1 MSEKTPD
8 CIEVPNDSLEQWQ
21 AILDHLCSVAKIPAG
36 LIMRVRGDEI
46 EVFARSSNSDNPYRV
61 GEKEKCH
68 GELYCETV
76 ISSQK
81 ELLIPNALDD
91 PKWVNNPDIALGMVS
106 YLGLPLNWP
115 SGEVFGTIC
124 MLDHKTNNYDTTQ
137 RKLLQLFQN
146 TIETHLALLMEQRL
160 LEDKIAKRTNQLQ
173 DINNKLTLLVDK
185 QTTAELTIERQKS
198 RDLETGLP
206 NINQIEAIYD
216 REINRGTQNVGM
228 LHIRIHNFISIR
240 DRLGLILCNRLKV
253 LIARK
258 LTRLKIKDIYIGCL
272 SEGEFGVLLFSQ
284 GDDFIEH
291 AIKIAQLLT
300 DKLQGKVNIDSKTF
314 NVAIN
319 IGLSFNDNNE
329 NFIDLL
335 RQASVATSTS
345 HEKNSSFEFYANH
358 LQHQL
363 SDRMQMEAL
372 MFNALENNEFHLEY
386 QPFMESKS
394 GNIVGAEALLRWEN
408 PILGRVPP
416 DKFISVAEHSGLI
429 HELGYYVLR
438 AAIEQIAKWGN
449 IYNSEFYIAVNLS
462 PIQFKDSQ
470 LSMRV
475 EQLLD
480 RYQVPA
486 SSLEVELTE
495 SIFFDDEQ
503 DTLFALEKMKEM
515 GINISLDDF
524 GTGYS
529 SLSYL
534 NKFPFNTVK
543 IDRSFILDI
552 EKSEKSQ
559 HLVSAIIS
567 MANSLGLAVVAEG
580 IENNNQASFVK
591 SLSADICQGYFYG
604 KPVIAEEFAKAH
616 FNARQTSEAL

>member
-8 CIEVPNDSLEQWQ
+8 YIEVPSDALKQWQ
-21 AILDHLCSVAKIPAG
+21 AILDHLCNVAKIPAG
-36 LIMRVRGDEI
+36 LIMRMSDDEL
-46 EVFARSSNSDNPYRV
+46 EVFVRSSNPENPYTV
-61 GEKEKCH
+61 GEKEPRKE
-68 GELYCETV
+68 ELYCETV
-76 ISSQK
+76 IETQS
-81 ELLIPNALDD
+81 ELLVSNALED
-91 PKWVNNPDIALGMVS
+91 PNWDTNPDLELGMIS
-106 YLGLPLNWP
+106 YYGMPLNWP

-124 MLDHKTNNYDTTQ
+124 MLDQKPNSYNSTQ
-137 RKLLQLFQN
+137 KDLLKLFQK
-146 TIETHLALLMEQRL
+146 TIETNLALLMEQSF
-160 LEDKIAKRTNQLQ
+160 LENKIAQRTEQLQ

-185 QTTAELTIERQKS
+185 QTTAELNIERQKS
-198 RDLETGLP
+198 RDQATGLP
-206 NINQIEAIYD
+206 NIDQVEAIYL
-216 REINRGTQNVGM
+216 REMNRGTQNIGL
-228 LHIRIHNFISIR
+228 LHLRIHNFISIR
-240 DRLGLILCNRLKV
+240 DRLGIILCNRLKV

-258 LTRLKIKDIYIGCL
+258 LARLKIKDIYLGCL
-272 SEGEFGVLLFSQ
+272 SEGEFGVLLLSQ
-284 GDDFIEH
+284 EEDH
-291 AIKIAQLLT
+291 LNQAIKIAQLLSE
-300 DKLQGKVNIDSKTF
+300 KLQGKVNIEGKAF
-314 NVAIN
+314 NLAIN

-345 HEKNSSFEFYANH
+345 HEKNSCFEFYANH
-358 LQHQL
+358 LQSKL

-386 QPFMESKS
+386 QPFSESIS

-408 PILGRVPP
+408 PVLGRVPP
-416 DKFISVAEHSGLI
+416 DIFIGVAEHSGLI

-438 AAIEQIAKWGN
+438 AAIEQISKWSN
-449 IYNSEFYIAVNLS
+449 IYNSDFYIAVNLS

-470 LSMRV
+470 LSSRV
-475 EQLLD
+475 EQLLE
-480 RYQVPA
+480 RYNVPA

-503 DTLFALEKMKEM
+503 DTLFALEKMKDM

-534 NKFPFNTVK
+534 NKFPFSTVK

-552 EKSEKSQ
+552 EHSEKSQ
-559 HLVSAIIS
+559 HLVSAIVS

-580 IENNNQASFVK
+580 IENNQQAIFVK
-591 SLSADICQGYFYG
+591 GLCADICQGYFFG
-604 KPVIAEEFAKAH
+604 KPVVAEEFAKLH
-616 FNARQTSEAL
+616 FKKLLTSEAI

>member
-8 CIEVPNDSLEQWQ
+8 CIEVPSDTLEQWQ
-21 AILDHLCSVAKIPAG
+21 AILDHLCSVARIPAG
-36 LIMRVRGDEI
+36 LIMRMNGDEI
-46 EVFARSSNSDNPYRV
+46 EVFASSSNADNPYQV
-61 GEKEKCH
+61 GQKESCH
-68 GELYCETV
+68 TELYCKTV
-76 ISSQK
+76 IDTQK
-81 ELLIPNALDD
+81 ELLVSNALDD
-91 PKWVNNPDIALGMVS
+91 PEWDSNPDIALGMIS

-124 MLDHKTNNYDTTQ
+124 MLDKKTNCYNTTQ
-137 RKLLQLFQN
+137 KNLLQLFQK
-146 TIETHLALLMEQRL
+146 TIETNLSLLMEQSL
-160 LEDKIAKRTNQLQ
+160 LEIKIAKRTEQLQ

-185 QTTAELTIERQKS
+185 QTTTELTIERQKS
-198 RDLETGLP
+198 RDQETGLP
-206 NINQIEAIYD
+206 NIHQIEAIYD
-216 REINRGTQNVGM
+216 REIKRGTINIGL
-228 LHIRIHNFISIR
+228 LHLRIHNFISIR

-284 GDDFIEH
+284 DEDYIDH
-291 AIKIAQLLT
+291 SIKTAQMLSN
-300 DKLQGKVNIDSKTF
+300 KLQGKATIDSNTF

-335 RQASVATSTS
+335 SQASVATSTS
-345 HEKNSSFEFYANH
+345 HEKNSCFEFYASH
-358 LQHQL
+358 LQNKL

-394 GNIVGAEALLRWEN
+394 GTIVGAEALLRWES
-408 PILGRVPP
+408 PVLGRVPP

-438 AAIEQIAKWGN
+438 AAIEQIARWSD
-449 IYNSEFYIAVNLS
+449 IYNSQFYIAVNLS

-470 LSMRV
+470 LSLRV
-475 EQLLD
+475 EQLLE

-552 EKSEKSQ
+552 ENSEKSQ

-567 MANSLGLAVVAEG
+567 MANSLGLVVVAEG
-580 IENNNQASFVK
+580 IENNRQANFVK

-616 FNARQTSEAL
+616 FKECFSSNTL